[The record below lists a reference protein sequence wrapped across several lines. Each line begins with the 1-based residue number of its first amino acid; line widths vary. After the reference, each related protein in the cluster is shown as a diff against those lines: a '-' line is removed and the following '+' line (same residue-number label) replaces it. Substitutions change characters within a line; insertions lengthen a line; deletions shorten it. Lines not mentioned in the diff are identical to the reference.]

1 MSRRRHLLAA
11 WGWTAVALAAALPA
25 EPAYATLKIYSP
37 SVEYHELELE
47 WRARYDT
54 DARESMDGRQV
65 HKLAVGYGVLPRLFL
80 EAYAELE
87 RPVGDEFELEAV
99 EMEARI
105 QLAEPG
111 QYWLDAGLHVEY
123 EMPVEEGGTD
133 ELVFQVLL
141 EKGQGRLLHRTNLRL
156 ERELESGAQ
165 VGSGLA
171 WGSRLRLGPSFE
183 PGVEYHARF
192 GPLAGGTPF
201 DSQAHLLGPV
211 IYGRL
216 GRVKYDLG
224 YLFGLS
230 DAAPDG
236 MLKWIIEVE
245 FHI

>member
-1 MSRRRHLLAA
+1 MSRRHRLWT
-11 WGWTAVALAAALPA
+11 WGWTVLALVAALPA
-25 EPAYATLKIYSP
+25 APARATLRIYSP
-37 SVEYHELELE
+37 NVEYRELELE
-47 WRARYDT
+47 WRARYES
-54 DARESMDGRQV
+54 DAREALDGRQV

-80 EAYAELE
+80 EVYGELE
-87 RPVGDEFELEAV
+87 RSVEDEFELEAV

-105 QLAEPG
+105 QIFEPG

-123 EMPVEEGGTD
+123 EMPVEAGGTD

-141 EKGQGRLLHRTNLRL
+141 EKGHGRLLHRTNLRL
-156 ERELESGAQ
+156 DRDLESGAK

-171 WGSRLRLGPSFE
+171 WGSRLRLGPSLE

-192 GPLAGGTPF
+192 GPLSGGTPF
-201 DSQAHLLGPV
+201 AAQAHLLGPV
-211 IYGRL
+211 IYGKL

-236 MLKWIIEVE
+236 MVKWIIEVE